1 MEKKAKKKL
10 YEISDYS
17 YIPAE
22 AIRKAIADDEES
34 INCIIKKYKGYAN
47 YIIRKTVE
55 RENIQLDET
64 ALEDIEQQVWKG
76 LVEDI
81 KKFKI

>member
-10 YEISDYS
+10 CDFSDYS
-17 YIPAE
+17 HIPAE
-22 AIRKAIADDEES
+22 VIRKAVADNEES
-34 INCIIKKYKGYAN
+34 INCIIKKYKGYLD
-47 YIIRKTVE
+47 YIIRKAAE
-55 RENIQLDET
+55 RENIQLDEN

-76 LVEDI
+76 LIEDI